1 MNTLIKDFPI
11 FNHAAEQKLIY
22 FDNAATTQKPLQVI
36 EALSLFYAT
45 QNAPI
50 HRGLYKL
57 AENATALFE
66 HARETIAVFVGA
78 SDPSEIIITKSATE
92 SINFIATAWGM
103 QSINAGDEIVLTEL
117 EHHANLIPWQII
129 AKKKNALL
137 KFIPIDSQGNL
148 VLDNLS
154 SIITARTKIVAF
166 THTSNAIGTHVDAE
180 RIIKQAQ
187 RVGAKV
193 LVDACQSAPH
203 QPINVRELGCD
214 FLVFSGHKM
223 LGPTGV
229 GILYIK
235 QEVQHEVPPYQF
247 GGGMIY
253 EASYYDATFL
263 KAPQCYEAGTQP
275 VAEVIAFAQALEYLN
290 KNISFSAL
298 RAHQAALCSE
308 LIDGLEKLNGFRVL
322 GPIDQ
327 LKQRGHMVSF
337 VHDKY
342 HAHDIAAHL
351 DQFGI
356 CVRSGHFC
364 AQPLAKKLGIASAVR
379 ASFYIYNSMD
389 EVKSLLS
396 ALENMRF

>member
-11 FNHAAEQKLIY
+11 FASKLGKKLIY

-36 EALSLFYAT
+36 EALSLFYAK

-66 HARETIAVFVGA
+66 HARETIAVFIGA

-92 SINFIATAWGM
+92 SINFITTAWGM
-103 QSINAGDEIVLTEL
+103 ESINAGDEIVLTEL
-117 EHHANLIPWQII
+117 EHHANLIPWQIL
-129 AKKKNALL
+129 AKKKNAKI
-137 KFIPIDSQGNL
+137 KFIPIDLQGNL
-148 VLDNLS
+148 ILDDLS
-154 SIITARTKIVAF
+154 SIITERTKIVAF
-166 THTSNAIGTHVDAE
+166 THTSNAIGTHVDAAK
-180 RIIKQAQ
+180 IIKQAQ
-187 RVGAKV
+187 KVGAKT
-193 LVDACQSAPH
+193 LIDACQSAPH
-203 QPINVRELGCD
+203 QALNVRELGCD
-214 FLVFSGHKM
+214 FLVFSAHKM

-253 EASYYDATFL
+253 EASYHDSTFL
-263 KAPQCYEAGTQP
+263 KAPQCYESGTQP
-275 VAEVIAFAQALEYLN
+275 AAQVIAFAQALEYLN
-290 KNISFSAL
+290 KNISFDAL
-298 RAHQAALCSE
+298 RTHQAALCSQ
-308 LIDGLEKLNGFRVL
+308 LIEGFEKLNGFRVL
-322 GPIDQ
+322 GPVDQ
-327 LKQRGHMVSF
+327 LKKQGHLVSF
-337 VHDKY
+337 VHDNY

-364 AQPLAKKLGIASAVR
+364 AQPLANKLGIASAVR
-379 ASFYIYNSMD
+379 VSFYIYNSSD

-396 ALENMRF
+396 ALADIGY